1 MNVLDFLKTA
11 KQDTPFEWKELDQA
25 IQDVEELI
33 IDKDQA
39 QKLFIEQELKHKR
52 EIKELKIKFI
62 EDVAFLKKN

>member
-1 MNVLDFLKTA
+1 MNVLEFLKSA

-33 IDKDQA
+33 IDKDYA

>member
-1 MNVLDFLKTA
+1 MNVLEFLKSI
-11 KQDTPFEWKELDQA
+11 KHDTPFEWKELNQA

-39 QKLFIEQELKHKR
+39 QKLFIEQELKHIS